1 MAEHYPVLIAIGMM
15 AAIVYATR
23 LGGYLVGLQLRHI
36 TWLKPIL
43 EALPGCAFMA
53 ILVPAVR
60 RGSIEEMLAMCCVVG
75 IMWKTDNV
83 VVATVVGMVV
93 LIVSEIYLT

>member
-1 MAEHYPVLIAIGMM
+1 MSRIAALILHEIGTPNYLILMLSVLAGVVIAIIRGERNMQAVSVLVAIGMM

-36 TWLKPIL
+36 TWLRPIP

-53 ILVPAVR
+53 ILR
-60 RGSIEEMLAMCCVVG
+60 LQRQ
-75 IMWKTDNV
+75 KF
-83 VVATVVGMVV
+83 
-93 LIVSEIYLT
+93 